1 MTAALQY
8 IQNIDPLYPHPGQDN
23 NSQGFRNN
31 FNNIQAALSNLDSY
45 MNSLAATTL
54 NVNAPNVTAT
64 NVLTAEKSLVIG
76 HGNTQTTVSLAFLN
90 NNLVVVGQ
98 NPDGSEAGGSVA
110 FFPFTV
116 PIGVIGYG
124 IDTVGGQV
132 LNYFVASNDTTNV
145 LTGATF
151 STINNNTGTTYTV
164 SQVSG
169 QKVYFYPSST
179 SLDPVVN
186 IVNPTF
192 KNYTVINAST
202 VTNLISQTLN
212 GPTVTF
218 SGNTPSD
225 GYTNGT
231 VVLTGQGG
239 LGVGGDINTKGVIN
253 AVQGFVT
260 SSTQSLLGG
269 LTIAGSQGIDI
280 TDILGNLLLTISPSS
295 FKNSLD
301 DPNVSKP
308 SGYQF
313 LPGGIVLQWGL
324 APATGQS
331 ANFTYDFPIPFPT
344 ECFVIF
350 SEANYALYV
359 GTDSYTQGTAIVSRT
374 QFTITQDYGQA
385 QFWFAIGH

>member
-31 FNNIQAALSNLDSY
+31 FNNIQVALSNLDTY

-54 NVNAPNVTAT
+54 NVDAPSVTAT
-64 NVLTAEKSLVIG
+64 NVLTAEKKLVIG
-76 HGNTQTTVSLAFLN
+76 TGNTQTAVSLAFLN

-98 NPDGSEAGGSVA
+98 NSDGSQAGGA
-110 FFPFTV
+110 IAYFPYTV
-116 PIGVIGYG
+116 PVGVIGYG
-124 IDTVGGQV
+124 IDVVGGQT
-132 LNYFVASNDTTNV
+132 LSYFVASNDPGNV
-145 LTGATF
+145 LSGATF

-169 QKVYFYPSST
+169 QKVYFYPTST

-231 VVLTGQGG
+231 IVLTGQGG
-239 LGVGGDINTKGVIN
+239 LGVGGNINTNGAIN
-253 AVQGFVT
+253 AVQGFIS

-269 LTIAGSQGIDI
+269 LTLAGAQGIDI
-280 TDILGNLLLTISPSS
+280 TDILGNLLLNISPAS
-295 FKNSLD
+295 FKNSLN
-301 DPNVSKP
+301 DPNVSRP
-308 SGYQF
+308 NGYQF
-313 LPGGIVLQWGL
+313 LPGGIVIQWGL

-331 ANFTYDFPIPFPT
+331 ANFTYDFPTPFPN

-359 GTDSYTQGTAIVSRT
+359 GVDSYTQGTGIVSRT

-385 QFWFAIGH
+385 QFWFAIGW